1 MPLEDEIKLPEA
13 RPSSQN
19 KHRWREL
26 QMRLIKE
33 SGRAVGDFI
42 FQKWRETLCKVQI
55 TQSVL
60 RPTSWFTE
68 NCCPRKVGV
77 D

>member
-1 MPLEDEIKLPEA
+1 MPLEDVIKLPEA
-13 RPSSQN
+13 GPSSQN

-42 FQKWRETLCKVQI
+42 FQNGEKLLVKFRLHKACF
-55 TQSVL
+55 
-60 RPTSWFTE
+60 PSWFTE
-68 NCCPRKVGV
+68 TCCPRKLGI